1 MPTFTQISK
10 TLQRK
15 KKKRNV
21 PVPALNQKPQRKAV
35 CVKVFTTTPR
45 KPNSAMRKV
54 ARVRYKISCSG
65 EKLRV
70 SKFVI
75 AYIPGE
81 GHTLKEYSAIWFR
94 GGRTQDLPGLKYKLM
109 RGKGDFE
116 PLHKR
121 KTARSKYG
129 VSKPK

>member
-75 AYIPGE
+75 
-81 GHTLKEYSAIWFR
+81 
-94 GGRTQDLPGLKYKLM
+94 
-109 RGKGDFE
+109 
-116 PLHKR
+116 
-121 KTARSKYG
+121 